1 MNSAAHLTRR
11 WRYPVALVVIACWM
25 TALLTL
31 NNVFDVMSRLVP
43 PGKVLS
49 EADRAALESWSPYTR
64 VMKGRQSDEIVVEEP
79 IYLPDGIPFRTVYRS
94 DGVVI
99 ESSAQKSWK
108 PMRRLRIAAIAAAV
122 GGLLCFLAWK
132 RIAYP
137 MIALSLG
144 CAALAL
150 TTKPFGDSWLVDALK
165 ERYPGLPKE
174 PRYAAILP
182 TGLGGRVESNLSLTL
197 NESPPYYFTA
207 WRLEYFLNGY
217 CADTVVHAYAIQKNV
232 KLCRTLLAG
241 LAAWQ
246 LVLVMRALRMGRRKL
261 ATTVQSPVAEESLE
275 QLSCPPS
282 TLRRNVAAPWRRRFW
297 IITSLAS
304 VLVLAWRVK
313 VLDAKLTEMKIHT
326 LRIVRDGDSRS
337 FLLARL
343 GESPEMLTEV
353 GAYLKS
359 CPERDYQYYKEFL
372 TLLIRRDLIEQEDAE
387 GVLFKHAGDTK

>member
-1 MNSAAHLTRR
+1 
-11 WRYPVALVVIACWM
+11 M

-43 PGKVLS
+43 PGTVLS

-64 VMKGRQSDEIVVEEP
+64 IMEGRQSDEIVIEEAP
-79 IYLPDGIPFRTVYRS
+79 DRPDGMPYRTVYRS
-94 DGVVI
+94 DGVVT
-99 ESSAQKSWK
+99 ESSAKENWK

-132 RIAYP
+132 KIAYP
-137 MIALSLG
+137 MIALSIG
-144 CAALAL
+144 CAALAM
-150 TTKPFGDSWLVDALK
+150 TTKPFGEDWLVDALK

-174 PRYAAILP
+174 PRCAAILP
-182 TGLGGRVESNLSLTL
+182 TGLGGRLESNLSRTL
-197 NESPPYYFTA
+197 NESPPYYVTA

-217 CADTVVHAYAIQKNV
+217 CADTEVHAYAIQKNV

-246 LVLVMRALRMGRRKL
+246 LVLVIRALRMGRRKL
-261 ATTVQSPVAEESLE
+261 ATAVPSPGAEKSLE

-282 TLRRNVAAPWRRRFW
+282 TLRGNAAAPWRQRFW

-313 VLDAKLTEMKIHT
+313 VLDAKLTEMRIHT
-326 LRIVRDGDSRS
+326 LRIVRDVGTRSRHVGMI
-337 FLLARL
+337 
-343 GESPEMLTEV
+343 GEKIGQQSPAQAAEV
-353 GAYLKS
+353 
-359 CPERDYQYYKEFL
+359 PENLRAELIRGWSEILRGWSEQDYRYYKEFL
-372 TLLIRRDLIEQEDAE
+372 TLLIRRDLIDQEDAE
-387 GVLFKHAGDTK
+387 RTLFKYAGDTK